1 MTGGQGRRKR
11 TRRSNGQGSVYQ
23 RADGLWI
30 GAAYVLTT
38 TGHRK
43 RITVSGKSAEDVN
56 QKLTRKIADSDR
68 GIPVAAESW
77 TVEAYLNYWL
87 QNVVRP
93 KRPKTYQGYEGVV
106 RRRLVPGLGRH
117 KLHMLSVTQV
127 RTFLTRLQHD
137 CRCCAGGIDAAR
149 PEEERRCCAV
159 GRCCGKVLSP
169 RSVQYTHAVLRNAL
183 QNAMREE
190 LVTRNVAKLVQ
201 VPAPRYRINRGLSVE
216 QARELLEAAE
226 DDRLHGLFVLALY
239 LGMRRAELLGLAW
252 ESVDLEAGHLEIH
265 QTLQR
270 VDGELRLL
278 PPKTDSSE
286 RTVPLPRVVADAL
299 ARHRDR
305 QRKEREEAGA
315 DWTDSGLV
323 FTSRRGTPLE
333 PDNLRRSWYPLREQI
348 GADGVRFH
356 DLRHSC
362 VTLLLGLG
370 VPPHIVQ
377 EIVGH
382 AHLGVTMGIYAHV
395 SLTEKRAA
403 LDRLQE
409 GLS

>member
-1 MTGGQGRRKR
+1 MSTAGGRRRR
-11 TRRSNGQGSVYQ
+11 TQRSNGQGSVYQ

-43 RITVSGKSAEDVN
+43 RITVSGKSTEDVN

-68 GIPVAAESW
+68 GVPVAAESW
-77 TVEAYLNYWL
+77 TVEGYLNYWL

-106 RRRLVPGLGRH
+106 RLRLVPGLGRH
-117 KLHMLSVTQV
+117 KLHVLSVTQV
-127 RTFLTRLQHD
+127 RTFLTRLQHE

-149 PEEERRCCAV
+149 PEEERRCCAA
-159 GRCCGKVLSP
+159 GRCCAMVLSP
-169 RSVQYTHAVLRNAL
+169 RSIQYTHAVLRNAM

-190 LVTRNVAKLVQ
+190 LVPRNVAKLVQ
-201 VPAPRYRINRGLSVE
+201 VPAPKYRINRGLAVE
-216 QARELLEAAE
+216 QARELLEAAS
-226 DDRLHGLFVLALY
+226 DDRLHALFVLALY

-252 ESVDLEAGHLEIH
+252 ESVDLDEKFLEIH

-270 VDGELRLL
+270 VDGELQLL

-286 RTVPLPRVVADAL
+286 RTVPLPQVVVAAL
-299 ARHRDR
+299 TDHRDR
-305 QRKEREEAGA
+305 QRKEAEEAGA
-315 DWTDSGLV
+315 VWEDSGLV

-348 GADGVRFH
+348 GADDVRFH
-356 DLRHSC
+356 DLRHS
-362 VTLLLGLG
+362 
-370 VPPHIVQ
+370 
-377 EIVGH
+377 
-382 AHLGVTMGIYAHV
+382 
-395 SLTEKRAA
+395 
-403 LDRLQE
+403 
-409 GLS
+409 